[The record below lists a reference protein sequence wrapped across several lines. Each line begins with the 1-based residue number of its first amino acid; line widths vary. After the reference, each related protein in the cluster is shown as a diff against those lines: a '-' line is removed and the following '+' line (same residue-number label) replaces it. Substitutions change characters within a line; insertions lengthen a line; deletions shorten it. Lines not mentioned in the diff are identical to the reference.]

1 MRRVTHILTAVSAG
15 CALIAIPLLSVPAL
29 PALALPL
36 AGAALV
42 CAWVALWQEKI
53 FPAAPDVFVG
63 GVALTALIA
72 TLITIAPDLSRNRF
86 LSLLGGIVAYYAVLA
101 LAKTRRD
108 VTRASMGIA
117 LIAGGIAFVGFFI
130 ADWTQAVIFPITR
143 PFYDALPH
151 FSLAVPGSGVP
162 RVSEFASPRLIG
174 GFLAVLLPVCAA
186 AAFDG
191 RKKRGFFVA
200 LAAGVTL
207 VMLLT
212 QTILAWGAA
221 ALALAVFVAL
231 ARRSR
236 RVTRRAGMA
245 LAAGAAAISLIAL
258 LPGARALGDAAIDLS
273 NRVFAHTDM
282 LRLAAQITRDAPIIS
297 NGLNTFPVVVTCFYP
312 HPAGRDI
319 SFYPHAHNAFAQAAV
334 DGGLI
339 GMACAIGLVVCMAAL
354 PLAAARRE
362 PDAAWRVTLA
372 GLGCAVIAYI
382 GFNIFDGLVLGNK
395 LIAVVWAVF
404 ALGQRGAT
412 LAGDGATRPSGR
424 FTRWLAILFLAGAL
438 ALLAY
443 AALSGALAQNMALVQ
458 CRASGVCACN

>member
-1 MRRVTHILTAVSAG
+1 MLAVVSAG
-15 CALIAIPLLSVPAL
+15 CAVVAVPLLSAAAL

-42 CAWVALWQEKI
+42 CAWAALWHEKL
-53 FPAAPDVFVG
+53 FPAAPEVFVG
-63 GVALTALIA
+63 GIALTALVGA
-72 TLITIAPDLSRNRF
+72 VVTIAPDLSRNRF
-86 LSLLGGIVAYYAVLA
+86 LSLLGGMVAYYAVFA

-130 ADWTQAVIFPITR
+130 ADWSQAVIFPSTR

-151 FSLAVPGSGVP
+151 LSLAVPGSGVP

-186 AAFDG
+186 AAITQ
-191 RKKRGFFVA
+191 RGWRGVFVA
-200 LAAGVTL
+200 LAAGVAL

-212 QTILAWGAA
+212 QTVLAWAA
-221 ALALAVFVAL
+221 AGVALAVFAAL
-231 ARRSR
+231 AARSR
-236 RVTRRAGMA
+236 RLARGMGMA
-245 LAAGAAAISLIAL
+245 LAAGAAAIGLMAF
-258 LPGARALGDAAIDLS
+258 LPGTRALGDAAIDLS

-282 LRLAAQITRDAPIIS
+282 LRLAAQITRDAPILS

-312 HPAGRDI
+312 HPAERDI

-339 GMACAIGLVVCMAAL
+339 GMACAIGFVVCMAAL

-362 PDAAWRVTLA
+362 RDAAWRITLA
-372 GLGCAVIAYI
+372 GLGCAGIAYI
-382 GFNIFDGLVLGNK
+382 GFNLFDGLVLGNK
-395 LIAVVWAVF
+395 LMPLGWAVF
-404 ALGQRGAT
+404 ALARRGAL
-412 LAGDGATRPSGR
+412 LAGDGAPPAFGR
-424 FTRWLAILFLAGAL
+424 AARWLALAVLLGAA
-438 ALLAY
+438 ALLAWG
-443 AALSGALAQNMALVQ
+443 ALSGVLAQNVALVQ
-458 CRASGVCACN
+458 CRLSGACACP